1 MFEIDYSSR
10 TPIYEQIY
18 NRILRMISD
27 GELAEGEKLPSIR
40 TLASELGINFNTVK
54 RVFAMLE
61 DEGFIYTVVGSGS
74 FVKRAVG
81 RNDEVADKRLS
92 ELSELIK
99 LARASGVRLEEITS
113 MAKKIYEGDAENDKD

>member
-10 TPIYEQIY
+10 IPIYEQIY

-113 MAKKIYEGDAENDKD
+113 MTKIIYEGEA